1 MKLTST
7 QIELTSTHT
16 NFATRQIN
24 NPYAGSPMKLYQD
37 LSSKA
42 KGSAF
47 EYLVT
52 EVLTTNGFTVE
63 KPKKSTDYDRL
74 VNGKKVE
81 IKGSL
86 GWVTNGRISHY
97 RFQQL
102 RSSQDYEI
110 VLFLFITPDGIEI
123 KGATK
128 ETVMEKI
135 GYQDEN
141 GFWPHNQHGGKRVNS
156 GTFCLDTPNT
166 DTFDWMLPIEDLF

>member
-1 MKLTST
+1 MKFTST
-7 QIELTSTHT
+7 QIEITETHT
-16 NFATRQIN
+16 KFATRQIN
-24 NPYAGSPMKLYQD
+24 NPYAESPMKLYQD

-52 EVLTTNGFTVE
+52 EVLSANGFTVE

-74 VNGKKVE
+74 INNKKVE

-86 GWVTNGRISHY
+86 GWVTNGQISHY

-102 RSSQDYEI
+102 RSAQDYEI

-128 ETVMEKI
+128 KVVMEKVA
-135 GYQDEN
+135 YQDEK

-156 GTFCLDTPNT
+156 GTFCLDVSNASAL
-166 DTFDWMLPIEDLF
+166 DWMLPIEELF